1 MSNLNR
7 LHAQLLHT
15 ELRGQLIGSLLPLLA
30 ELSLGSVD
38 QELEL
43 LFIILNVLQ
52 LPIIAD

>member
-1 MSNLNR
+1 M
-7 LHAQLLHT
+7 
-15 ELRGQLIGSLLPLLA
+15 IGSLLPLLA
-30 ELSLGSVD
+30 ELRLGSVD